1 MIKHGFV
8 CGLFFNL
15 SVAAHAAPGGSAEV
29 TLGAQIIDLSLA
41 EAVSLGLRDNSAIRS
56 AYLQRVAQKFD
67 LRVAQDRFNPRLS
80 LNAGYL
86 ANRGHE
92 ERYRNREIAP
102 QATLLSPIGT
112 RFSLVWSSQRYQA
125 DRSDNRVNDGLGFS
139 VIQPLLRDAGREVT
153 QAPLR
158 LARLS
163 EQANRLSLKATVA
176 RTVTRIASAYRELLR
191 AQEQLRIAR
200 DALARSRQL
209 LEVNQALIDTG
220 RMAPFD
226 IVQTEADVTNQELAV
241 EEVLNQQDSSRLA
254 LLQLLAIDPSTR
266 LQASD
271 TVQASRIDIDPA
283 QAQALALERQPD
295 YLVQLITGEQAQIN
309 LAVANNQR
317 LWDVALVAGANQT
330 RERYQ
335 GGGREY
341 QWDSYAGVQVQI
353 PIGDLSARQQ
363 QVRAQVE
370 VQDQSIREADSR
382 QRLAGEVFNAVRDLG
397 TRWRQYEIAQRSS
410 ELSERKLAIERE
422 KLQVGRS
429 SNFQV
434 LSFEADLRTAQNAR
448 LNALIAYLNA
458 QTQLDETLGMTLESW
473 NIELDG

>member
-1 MIKHGFV
+1 
-8 CGLFFNL
+8 
-15 SVAAHAAPGGSAEV
+15 
-29 TLGAQIIDLSLA
+29 
-41 EAVSLGLRDNSAIRS
+41 
-56 AYLQRVAQKFD
+56 
-67 LRVAQDRFNPRLS
+67 
-80 LNAGYL
+80 
-86 ANRGHE
+86 
-92 ERYRNREIAP
+92 
-102 QATLLSPIGT
+102 
-112 RFSLVWSSQRYQA
+112 
-125 DRSDNRVNDGLGFS
+125 
-139 VIQPLLRDAGREVT
+139 VT

-226 IVQTEADVTNQELAV
+226 IVQTEADVANQELAV
-241 EEVLNQQDSSRLA
+241 EEALNQQDSSRLA